1 MPNLDSGG
9 AGVRQRISPTGLAIV
24 KAFEGCLAPVPGRP
38 GYFKPY
44 VDPVG
49 VLTIGYG
56 HTNHHEPKF
65 TTNTVWSQQQCDEA
79 LAGDMATF
87 EAHVARL
94 AKVALTQ
101 YEFDALV
108 SWSYNTGGP
117 ATATLWRKLNA
128 GDKASV
134 PRELAKWN
142 RGGGKVLNGLV
153 RRRKSEGELFA
164 GNVAAA
170 LKTAGAKAPV
180 ATPRQQAAS
189 PPLVVNKP
197 PPDDTQSP
205 LSSTGDTQPT
215 PQPSFWAAFFMAIAN
230 AFKRK

>member
-1 MPNLDSGG
+1 M
-9 AGVRQRISPTGLAIV
+9 RMSPTGLAIV

-65 TTNTVWSQQQCDEA
+65 TTNTVWSQRQCDEA

-87 EAHVARL
+87 EAHVARQ

-142 RGGGKVLNGLV
+142 RGGGRVLNGLT

-170 LKTAGAKAPV
+170 LKTAGASAPTTNPYGTRVSEESAGVSAPPIKADP
-180 ATPRQQAAS
+180 
-189 PPLVVNKP
+189 K
-197 PPDDTQSP
+197 
-205 LSSTGDTQPT
+205 QPT
-215 PQPSFWAAFFMAIAN
+215 PQPSVWAAFFMALAN

>member
-1 MPNLDSGG
+1 M
-9 AGVRQRISPTGLAIV
+9 RISPTGLAIV

-65 TTNTVWSQQQCDEA
+65 TSSTIWSQQQCDEA

-87 EAHVARL
+87 ETHVARQ

-117 ATATLWRKLNA
+117 STATLWRKLNA

-142 RGGGKVLNGLV
+142 RGGGKVLNGLT

-170 LKTAGAKAPV
+170 LNTAGVKAPV
-180 ATPRQQAAS
+180 ASS
-189 PPLVVNKP
+189 PPPAKDSPAAKPKP
-197 PPDDTQSP
+197 PGPI
-205 LSSTGDTQPT
+205 PT
-215 PQPSFWAAFFMAIAN
+215 PPPPSFWAAFFMALAK

>member
-1 MPNLDSGG
+1 M
-9 AGVRQRISPTGLAIV
+9 RISPTGLAIV
-24 KAFEGCLAPVPGRP
+24 KAFESCLAPIPGRP
-38 GYFKPY
+38 GFFKPY

-49 VLTIGYG
+49 VLTIGWG

-65 TTNTVWSQQQCDEA
+65 TSASVWSQQQCDEA
-79 LAGDMATF
+79 LAGVMATF
-87 EAHVARL
+87 EAHVSKL

-117 ATATLWRKLNA
+117 ETATLWRKLNA
-128 GDKASV
+128 GNKASV
-134 PRELAKWN
+134 PSELAKWN
-142 RGGGKVLNGLV
+142 RGGGRVLNGLT

-180 ATPRQQAAS
+180 AQSRPQVAA
-189 PPLVVNKP
+189 PP
-197 PPDDTQSP
+197 PPDPRPAQTAP
-205 LSSTGDTQPT
+205 K
-215 PQPSFWAAFFMAIAN
+215 QPSTWGGFFVSLAN
-230 AFKRK
+230 AFKRT

>member
-24 KAFEGCLAPVPGRP
+24 KAFESCMEEIPKRP
-38 GYFKPY
+38 GHFKPY
-44 VDPVG
+44 LDTGG
-49 VLTIGYG
+49 VLTIGWG
-56 HTNHHEPKF
+56 HTNHHEPKI
-65 TTNTVWSQQQCDEA
+65 NASTVWSQAECDAA
-79 LAGDMATF
+79 LARDIAIF
-87 EAHVARL
+87 DAHVAKH
-94 AKVALTQ
+94 AKVSLTQ

-117 ATATLWRKLNA
+117 ETATLWRKLNA

-142 RGGGKVLNGLV
+142 KDNGKTLNGLV

-180 ATPRQQAAS
+180 PSMPQVAKDAPAAKPEPPS
-189 PPLVVNKP
+189 PIQ
-197 PPDDTQSP
+197 T
-205 LSSTGDTQPT
+205 
-215 PQPSFWAAFFMAIAN
+215 
-230 AFKRK
+230 

>member
-24 KAFEGCLAPVPGRP
+24 KAFESCLSPVPGRP
-38 GYFKPY
+38 GFFKPY

-49 VLTIGYG
+49 VLTIGWG

-65 TTNTVWSQQQCDEA
+65 TSASVWSQKQCDDA
-79 LAGDMATF
+79 LAGVMATF
-87 EAHVARL
+87 EAHVSKL
-94 AKVALTQ
+94 AKVSLTQ

-117 ATATLWRKLNA
+117 STATLWRKLNA

-134 PRELAKWN
+134 PSELAKWN
-142 RGGGKVLNGLV
+142 RGGGKVLNGLT

-164 GNVAAA
+164 GKIADA
-170 LKTAGAKAPV
+170 LKTAGAKAPAAISRPQVV
-180 ATPRQQAAS
+180 APT
-189 PPLVVNKP
+189 VKP
-197 PPDDTQSP
+197 PPDPVRT
-205 LSSTGDTQPT
+205 TAQPT
-215 PQPSFWAAFFMAIAN
+215 PQPSTWAAFLLKLFGRA
-230 AFKRK
+230 

>member
-9 AGVRQRISPTGLAIV
+9 DGVRLHISPTGLAIV
-24 KAFEGCLAPVPGRP
+24 KAFEGCLAPVKGRP

-49 VLTIGYG
+49 VPTIGYG

-65 TTNTVWSQQQCDEA
+65 TSVTVWSQQQCDEA
-79 LAGDMATF
+79 LAADMATF
-87 EAHVARL
+87 EDHVARL
-94 AKVALTQ
+94 AKVPLLQ
-101 YEFDALV
+101 REFDALV

-117 ATATLWRKLNA
+117 STATLWRKLNA

-134 PRELAKWN
+134 PKELAKWN

-153 RRRKSEGELFA
+153 RRRKAESELFA

-170 LKTAGAKAPV
+170 LATAGAKAPV
-180 ATPRQQAAS
+180 AAP
-189 PPLVVNKP
+189 VKP
-197 PPDDTQSP
+197 PPDDSRRVVDTQS
-205 LSSTGDTQPT
+205 TQPA
-215 PQPSFWAAFFMAIAN
+215 PQPSIWAAFFMAIA
-230 AFKRK
+230 AIFKRSK

>member
-9 AGVRQRISPTGLAIV
+9 AGVRLHISPTGLAIV
-24 KAFEGCLAPVPGRP
+24 KAFESCLDPMKGRP
-38 GYFKPY
+38 GFFKPY

-49 VLTIGYG
+49 VLTIGWG

-65 TTNTVWSQQQCDEA
+65 TSSSVWSQQQCDDA
-79 LAGDMATF
+79 LAGVMATF
-87 EAHVARL
+87 EAHVAKQ
-94 AKVALTQ
+94 AKVPLTQ

-117 ATATLWRKLNA
+117 ETATLWRKLNA

-134 PRELAKWN
+134 PSELAKWN
-142 RGGGKVLNGLV
+142 RGGGKVLNGLT

-180 ATPRQQAAS
+180 AEPRPQVVA
-189 PPLVVNKP
+189 PPLVPDPEPVKP
-197 PPDDTQSP
+197 PPTPPKPSAAP
-205 LSSTGDTQPT
+205 LPT
-215 PQPSFWAAFFMAIAN
+215 TWSAFLMSWL
-230 AFKRK
+230 KRK